1 MQIKFIELTSFGVS
15 RCGRSHHIN
24 PIMICSIEDC
34 GSFSN
39 VYTIG
44 GNVIEVEENPEQI
57 KKLIEDSEKW
67 TLITK

>member
-1 MQIKFIELTSFGVS
+1 
-15 RCGRSHHIN
+15 
-24 PIMICSIEDC
+24 MICSIEDC